1 MKLIILGGGFCGAI
15 IAKKLD
21 KHQDVDVLLI
31 DKKSYYEYT
40 PSIHKLISSSEY
52 LDKITIPFEKIVK
65 HGKVILDQLTNL
77 TDQYVET
84 KNEKIPYDYL
94 VISTGVDY
102 PIFLDNKENVFTLKS
117 SISAMQINKKIFNA
131 KHVLIIGG
139 GLIGTEIA
147 GELVTKMKDKQ
158 VTIIHSKDRLIERNP
173 AKASCYAQKFLEKKG
188 AKIIFNEK
196 IVRHE
201 DRIFIS
207 NKDRKIEADIAIW
220 CAGIRWSLD
229 YLNGFDPQI
238 FTNKG
243 ALKVNEH
250 FQLNGFENIFVG
262 GDVCSVSE
270 EKTAQNARIH
280 GSFIVKNLKKLMNN
294 KRKISYKP
302 KKRIMVISLGDWS
315 GILIYGKIVITGI
328 VPGILKYIVQWLA
341 IRRYK

>member
-1 MKLIILGGGFCGAI
+1 MKLIVLGGGFCGAI

-21 KHQDVDVLLI
+21 KNQNLDVILI
-31 DKKSYYEYT
+31 DKKSYFEYT
-40 PSIHKLISSSEY
+40 PSIHKIISDKEY
-52 LDKITIPFEKIVK
+52 LDKITVPFEKIVK
-65 HGKVILDQLTNL
+65 QGKVIIDQLTNL
-77 TDQYVET
+77 TSQYVET

-94 VISTGVDY
+94 VISTGIDY
-102 PIFLDNKENVFTLKS
+102 PIFLKNQENVFTLKS
-117 SISAMQINKKIFNA
+117 SASALEINQKIVNA
-131 KHVLIIGG
+131 KHILVIGG

-147 GELVTKMKDKQ
+147 GEIVTKMKDKH

-173 AKASCYAQKFLEKKG
+173 TKASFYAQKFLENKG

-196 IVRHE
+196 IVKHT
-201 DRIFIS
+201 DQIFIS
-207 NKDRKIEADIAIW
+207 NKGRKIEADFAIW

-229 YLNGFDPQI
+229 YLNEFDPQI

-243 ALKVNEH
+243 ALQVNEH
-250 FQLNGFENIFVG
+250 LQLHGSENIFVG
-262 GDVCSVSE
+262 GDVCNVSE

-280 GSFIVKNLKKLMNN
+280 GSFIVKNINKSMAK

-328 VPGILKYIVQWLA
+328 VPGIFKYIVQWIA
-341 IRRYK
+341 MRKYK

>member
-15 IAKKLD
+15 VAKKLD
-21 KHQDVDVLLI
+21 KHRDVDVILI
-31 DKKSYYEYT
+31 NKKSYYEYT
-40 PSIHKLISSSEY
+40 PSIHKLISNSEY

-65 HGKVILDQLTNL
+65 QGRIIVDQLTNL

-102 PIFLDNKENVFTLKS
+102 PIFLDNQENVFTLKS
-117 SISAMQINKKIFNA
+117 STSAMQINQKIVNA
-131 KHVLIIGG
+131 KNILIIGG

-147 GELVTKMKDKQ
+147 GELVTKMKDKH

-173 AKASCYAQKFLEKKG
+173 AQASCYAQKFLEKKG

-207 NKDRKIEADIAIW
+207 NKDSKIEADIAIW
-220 CAGIRWSLD
+220 CAGIRWSPD
-229 YLNGFDPQI
+229 YLNGFDPQT
-238 FTNKG
+238 FANKG
-243 ALKVNEH
+243 ALKVKEH
-250 FQLNGFENIFVG
+250 LQLHGFENIFAG

-280 GSFIVKNLKKLMNN
+280 GSFIVKNLHKLMTD

-328 VPGILKYIVQWLA
+328 VPGILKYVVQWLA
-341 IRRYK
+341 MRRYK

>member
-21 KHQDVDVLLI
+21 KRQDVDVILI

-40 PSIHKLISSSEY
+40 PSIHKLISDREY

-65 HGKVILDQLTNL
+65 KGRVVVDQLTNL

-84 KNEKIPYDYL
+84 INEKITYDYL
-94 VISTGVDY
+94 IISTGIKY
-102 PIFLDNKENVFTLKS
+102 PIFLDDQENVFTLKS
-117 SISAMQINKKIFNA
+117 STSAIQINQKIVNA
-131 KHVLIIGG
+131 KQVLIIGG

-147 GELVTKMKDKQ
+147 GELVTKMKDKH
-158 VTIIHSKDRLIERNP
+158 VTIVHSKERLIERNP
-173 AKASCYAQKFLEKKG
+173 TKASSYAQKFLERKG

-201 DRIFIS
+201 GRIFIS
-207 NKDRKIEADIAIW
+207 NKGSQIEADLAIW
-220 CAGIRWSLD
+220 CAGIRWSPD

-243 ALKVNEH
+243 ALKVNDH
-250 FQLNGFENIFVG
+250 LQLHGFENIFVG

-280 GSFIVKNLKKLMNN
+280 GSFIVKNMRKLMTN
-294 KRKISYKP
+294 KRIISYKP
-302 KKRIMVISLGDWS
+302 KKRIMVISLGAWS
-315 GILIYGKIVITGI
+315 GILIYGKIVFTGM
-328 VPGILKYIVQWLA
+328 VPGILKYIVQWMTM
-341 IRRYK
+341 RRYE